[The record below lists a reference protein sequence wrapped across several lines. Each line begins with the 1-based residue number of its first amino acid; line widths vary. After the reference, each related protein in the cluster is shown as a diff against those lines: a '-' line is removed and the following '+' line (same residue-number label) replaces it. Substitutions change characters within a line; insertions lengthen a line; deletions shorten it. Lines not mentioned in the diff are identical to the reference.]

1 MAMPVLPES
10 NSTPF
15 SRNPSQ
21 LLTRIAA
28 AGYLISALLHVACYI
43 TAGWVFYYFGL
54 SYTDQTFENTA
65 PIAASLA
72 DESIEDDAARL
83 EIVTEVSLGETQLD
97 SSSEQVASF
106 LKIAENG
113 WVDSAPSD
121 ALRSFSAAEKS
132 DTEGGSGS
140 ELMFQM
146 PESGLA
152 ITKGS
157 FTAWTEPAQPAP
169 SQNYLIIIQI
179 RLPNDVTRYRLSDLA
194 GQVEGTDNYRQSI
207 PYDKDA
213 PMASGVST
221 RDGLRLVKTSE
232 IVDVVDNKVQLAIRV
247 PGASRLVRDTIRI
260 RSKRLRESQELILV
274 FGKKD

>member
-1 MAMPVLPES
+1 MPLFPES
-10 NSTPF
+10 NSSPIN
-15 SRNPSQ
+15 RNSAP
-21 LLTRIAA
+21 LRTRVAA
-28 AGYLISALLHVACYI
+28 AGYVLSAVLHIVCYI
-43 TAGWVFYYFGL
+43 TAAGIFYYFGL
-54 SYTDQTFENTA
+54 NYTDQTFESTA

-83 EIVTEVSLGETQLD
+83 EIVTEVSLGDTALE

-113 WVDSAPSD
+113 WVDSVPND
-121 ALRSFSAAEKS
+121 ALRSFSSTTKS
-132 DTEGGSGS
+132 DAEGGAGS

-152 ITKGS
+152 ITRGS
-157 FTAWTEPAQPAP
+157 FTAWTEPAHPAP

-221 RDGLRLVKTSE
+221 PDGLRLVKTSE

-260 RSKRLRESQELILV
+260 RSKRLKESQELILV